1 MTISPISK
9 LKFDPIFLQFIVTL
23 SAHLVS
29 QPPGRPDALLDVLDE
44 AVTALEARVVVQ
56 RGPDLAAHL
65 LQQKVYYLHQL
76 FLKSKIRN
84 EKMKVVCI
92 SFV

>member
-1 MTISPISK
+1 MT
-9 LKFDPIFLQFIVTL
+9 F

-76 FLKSKIRN
+76 CLNLRQVMRK
-84 EKMKVVCI
+84 
-92 SFV
+92 